1 MYRLRRKE
9 QSMLV
14 LVIRTLILY
23 AVVVTSMRIMGK
35 RQIGEL
41 QPSELVVAIMIS
53 DLASVPMQAIDIPL
67 LAGVIPVLT
76 LIVAEVVMS
85 FISLKS
91 KTARRFI
98 TGEPSIII
106 YNGHVNEGEL
116 KRLRFNLNDLQEQ
129 LRIGGFPN
137 LTDVEV
143 AVLETNGQISIIPKK
158 DARTVTVRDM
168 RLQYAVRENL
178 PYMLI
183 SDGVLN
189 KTELKRSGKTEKWL
203 TEQLKRQGI
212 ARIKEVFIA
221 SYDENDGFYLQ
232 RKGEEDEK

>member
-1 MYRLRRKE
+1 
-9 QSMLV
+9 MLV

-67 LAGVIPVLT
+67 LSGVIPVLT

-137 LTDVEV
+137 LTAVEV

-178 PYMLI
+178 PYMFI

-189 KTELKRSGKTEKWL
+189 QTELKRSGKTEKWL
-203 TEQLKRQGI
+203 MEQLKRQGI
-212 ARIKEVFIA
+212 AHIKEVFIA